1 MKKKYFS
8 AFFICSLIVN
18 AQQNKQRQIPYK
30 KWLLH
35 PVGLP
40 FKENSR
46 TIQLITAEDIK
57 KSG

>member
-1 MKKKYFS
+1 MKNTFQPF
-8 AFFICSLIVN
+8 FFICSLMSM
-18 AQQNKQRQIPYK
+18 QNKQRQIPYK
-30 KWLLH
+30 WLLH
-35 PVGLP
+35 PVDLP

>member
-35 PVGLP
+35 PVVA
-40 FKENSR
+40 FQRKFR